1 MGGHGLEYILRYTI
15 LALLDRPEATML
27 DITRMLTD
35 KEFRKETLT
44 YCRDTVVLQ
53 FWNVEFASWNDKFV
67 AEAIAPVLNKVGAF
81 TANPIIRNIIG
92 QPKSTFNIRQIMD
105 EGKILIVNLSKG
117 LIGEDNAAILG
128 SFLVTK
134 IQLAAM
140 SRSDIPDVRDRRPFY
155 LYVDEF
161 QNFATDS
168 FESILS
174 EARKYKLSLIM
185 GNQFMTQLTDK
196 IREAIIGNVG
206 TVISGRIG
214 VTDAELMVKKF
225 QPTFDVDDLAKLP
238 NFQSIT
244 SVMIN
249 NVPSAPFS
257 MNWIPPMGQV
267 NNQLRDAL
275 VRLSAAKY
283 GRPRAVVEK
292 EIFDRIRGSVQPKTS
307 PSQLAPSANQKTPG
321 GSSFLDE
328 WLAKR
333 QQLGGKPAS
342 NSTTVRPV
350 NSQVPQA
357 SSQIQNPQGRPGVV
371 NNAPSNINSVNAT
384 TSNLDSKQQS
394 QPFTIDSAVVNRTNV
409 SMATNNNPV
418 SSANVKP
425 SQPVVKNRLDL
436 RNGDDDDSEVMIS
449 LR

>member
-1 MGGHGLEYILRYTI
+1 
-15 LALLDRPEATML
+15 
-27 DITRMLTD
+27 
-35 KEFRKETLT
+35 
-44 YCRDTVVLQ
+44 
-53 FWNVEFASWNDKFV
+53 
-67 AEAIAPVLNKVGAF
+67 
-81 TANPIIRNIIG
+81 
-92 QPKSTFNIRQIMD
+92 
-105 EGKILIVNLSKG
+105 
-117 LIGEDNAAILG
+117 
-128 SFLVTK
+128 
-134 IQLAAM
+134 
-140 SRSDIPDVRDRRPFY
+140 
-155 LYVDEF
+155 
-161 QNFATDS
+161 
-168 FESILS
+168 
-174 EARKYKLSLIM
+174 
-185 GNQFMTQLTDK
+185 
-196 IREAIIGNVG
+196 
-206 TVISGRIG
+206 
-214 VTDAELMVKKF
+214 
-225 QPTFDVDDLAKLP
+225 LP

-307 PSQLAPSANQKTPG
+307 PSQLASSVGQKSSGG

-342 NSTTVRPV
+342 NSTVRPV
-350 NSQVPQA
+350 NSQAPQA

-371 NNAPSNINSVNAT
+371 NNAPSNINSVNT
-384 TSNLDSKQQS
+384 TASNLGNKQQS
-394 QPFTIDSAVVNRTNV
+394 QPSVIDSAVANKPNM
-409 SMATNNNPV
+409 SMTTDSNPV
-418 SSANVKP
+418 SSVNVKP

>member
-1 MGGHGLEYILRYTI
+1 
-15 LALLDRPEATML
+15 
-27 DITRMLTD
+27 
-35 KEFRKETLT
+35 
-44 YCRDTVVLQ
+44 
-53 FWNVEFASWNDKFV
+53 
-67 AEAIAPVLNKVGAF
+67 
-81 TANPIIRNIIG
+81 
-92 QPKSTFNIRQIMD
+92 
-105 EGKILIVNLSKG
+105 
-117 LIGEDNAAILG
+117 
-128 SFLVTK
+128 
-134 IQLAAM
+134 
-140 SRSDIPDVRDRRPFY
+140 
-155 LYVDEF
+155 
-161 QNFATDS
+161 
-168 FESILS
+168 
-174 EARKYKLSLIM
+174 M

-292 EIFDRIRGSVQPKTS
+292 EIFDRIRGGVQPKTN
-307 PSQLAPSANQKTPG
+307 PSQLAPSVGQKSSGG

-333 QQLGGKPAS
+333 QQLGGKPAPS
-342 NSTTVRPV
+342 PTVRPV
-350 NSQVPQA
+350 NSQAPQA

-371 NNAPSNINSVNAT
+371 NNASSNINSVNAT
-384 TSNLDSKQQS
+384 ASNLDSKQQS
-394 QPFTIDSAVVNRTNV
+394 QPSVIDSAVINRTNA
-409 SMATNNNPV
+409 SMTTNNNPV
-418 SSANVKP
+418 SSVNVKP

>member
-1 MGGHGLEYILRYTI
+1 
-15 LALLDRPEATML
+15 
-27 DITRMLTD
+27 
-35 KEFRKETLT
+35 
-44 YCRDTVVLQ
+44 
-53 FWNVEFASWNDKFV
+53 
-67 AEAIAPVLNKVGAF
+67 
-81 TANPIIRNIIG
+81 
-92 QPKSTFNIRQIMD
+92 
-105 EGKILIVNLSKG
+105 
-117 LIGEDNAAILG
+117 
-128 SFLVTK
+128 
-134 IQLAAM
+134 
-140 SRSDIPDVRDRRPFY
+140 
-155 LYVDEF
+155 
-161 QNFATDS
+161 
-168 FESILS
+168 
-174 EARKYKLSLIM
+174 
-185 GNQFMTQLTDK
+185 
-196 IREAIIGNVG
+196 
-206 TVISGRIG
+206 
-214 VTDAELMVKKF
+214 MVKKF

-307 PSQLAPSANQKTPG
+307 PSQLAPSVGQKSSGG

-333 QQLGGKPAS
+333 QQLGGKPAPS
-342 NSTTVRPV
+342 STVRPV
-350 NSQVPQA
+350 NSQTPQT

-384 TSNLDSKQQS
+384 ASNLDGKQQS
-394 QPFTIDSAVVNRTNV
+394 QPSVIDSAVANKPNM
-409 SMATNNNPV
+409 SMTTNNSPV
-418 SSANVKP
+418 SSVNVKP